1 MIFLYP
7 SCVFEPLCV
16 SQGKQKGFIRVKG
29 RQRQTQR
36 GNHCDGCNKGGIV
49 KKLTNN
55 YNNNNNINNNDD
67 DNNRE
72 YVEVELTQRVRVPP
86 L

>member
-1 MIFLYP
+1 M
-7 SCVFEPLCV
+7 
-16 SQGKQKGFIRVKG
+16 KG
-29 RQRQTQR
+29 RQRQTQS

-55 YNNNNNINNNDD
+55 YNNNDD
-67 DNNRE
+67 DNRE